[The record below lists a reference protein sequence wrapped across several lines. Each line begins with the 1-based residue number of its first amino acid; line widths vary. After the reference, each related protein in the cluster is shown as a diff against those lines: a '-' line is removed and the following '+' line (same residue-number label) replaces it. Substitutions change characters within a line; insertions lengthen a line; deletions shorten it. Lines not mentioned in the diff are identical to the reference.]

1 MQTISGTVTA
11 LSSELETALAR
22 YRHKIFI
29 ERLQWSLPVSG
40 GMERDQ
46 FDGPDTLYVVAR
58 DQNAEICG
66 CARLLPTTAPYLLS
80 EVFPEL
86 MGGAPIP
93 RSADV
98 WELSRFAAAS
108 LAPEGAADAARN
120 TRELLA
126 AAVKVATAQGA
137 RRLVTVSPLGI
148 ERLLHRMG
156 VHAHRAG
163 PPARSSDGQLIF
175 ACWIELD
182 FQTLDAL
189 GLEQVE
195 ALSAGANRPQPV
207 PERVHINAASTLGA
221 TSSLASTSLRM

>member
-1 MQTISGTVTA
+1 MQTISGTVSA

-40 GMERDQ
+40 GVERDQ
-46 FDGPDTLYVVAR
+46 FDGPDTLYVVAQ

-93 RSADV
+93 CSSDT

-108 LAPEGAADAARN
+108 LIPEAEVDAARN

-126 AAVKVATAQGA
+126 AAVKAAIAQGA

-189 GLEQVE
+189 GIEQTETLPVGAGHSQPIPE
-195 ALSAGANRPQPV
+195 SA
-207 PERVHINAASTLGA
+207 HINVAPPLVPT
-221 TSSLASTSLRM
+221 TSPILRM